1 MRNLLVLAFVLLF
14 TSCNNTLEEKVKI
27 DGLWL
32 VTKVKMGE
40 NEMTPVAKWFRFN
53 SDSTQTSGNG
63 WLQHSFGKW
72 SFNSN
77 TNKLSTTNDNG
88 VTDTAEPF
96 TVRFENQ
103 NMIWSRTEEGENVQV
118 FMKRTDKIPT
128 SEGNKLMG
136 LWKLDTIKF
145 KTHQDDYK
153 SFKKIIPFSKASLF
167 LRWDNT
173 YVKQISKQEKEYG
186 IYKIHG
192 HKAEIQMV
200 NYGKNPKFTF
210 YRFSI
215 TKERLTLENT
225 EGNEELVYQ
234 RIHQFPQ

>member
-1 MRNLLVLAFVLLF
+1 MRNLLVLAFVFLF
-14 TSCNNTLEEKVKI
+14 TSCNNKLEEKVKI

-72 SFNSN
+72 SFNLN
-77 TNKLSTTNDNG
+77 TNKLSAINENG

-103 NMIWSRTEEGENVQV
+103 NMIWSRTEEGQSVQV
-118 FMKRTDKIPT
+118 FLEKTNKIPA
-128 SEGNKLMG
+128 SEGNRLIG
-136 LWKLDTIKF
+136 LWKINSF
-145 KTHQDDYK
+145 SIDDK
-153 SFKKIIPFSKASLF
+153 NVDSVINPSKKAALH

-173 YVKQISKQEKEYG
+173 YVFYNFPEGKKYG
-186 IYKIHG
+186 VYKIHG
-192 HKAEIQMV
+192 HKPELQMV
-200 NYGKNPKFTF
+200 NYGDNSKFNFYKFSLDKNKLELIST
-210 YRFSI
+210 SGNNKI
-215 TKERLTLENT
+215 TLT
-225 EGNEELVYQ
+225 